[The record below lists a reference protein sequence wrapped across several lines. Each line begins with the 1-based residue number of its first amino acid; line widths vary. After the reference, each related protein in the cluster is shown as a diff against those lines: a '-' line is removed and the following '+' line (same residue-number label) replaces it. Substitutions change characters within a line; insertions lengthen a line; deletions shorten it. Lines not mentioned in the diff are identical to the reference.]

1 MDDPKLDLSLGF
13 NKPKKD
19 FDFSKVDKHTFDLQ
33 SKNKTSECSR
43 TAISLADL
51 LKTEFQHTGA
61 IIDGFLY
68 PGLTIISGAPKVG
81 KSLLVAQIA
90 YSVSSGIDFWNM
102 KTYKAKVLYLDL
114 EDRGEYMQNRMFNM
128 YPGEGN
134 EDLLIEFDVRNLN
147 NNLFGYLENY
157 KDCRLIII
165 DTLQIIRGIDGAGKY
180 SYSDDYNFM
189 RSLKQYA
196 DDNNICVLV
205 VHHNRKDE
213 KNGTF
218 NSISG
223 TTGLLGAADQGMV
236 ITKDSFDSLKATA
249 GLTGRVVASK
259 TFQICRNKD
268 NLIWELEKVI
278 TSEAEFRP
286 TPEMEAIKEMLL
298 QSHGKWEG
306 TATQLAEIIGTDMS
320 PSILSTMLN
329 VNRSVLEKEM
339 GIRFERNRKHTGRK
353 LCLWL
358 TDQND
363 RRDARDG
370 RDGVSNTGD
379 SPSSLTQTDEQH
391 KIIGEI

>member
-1 MDDPKLDLSLGF
+1 MDDQKPDLSLGM
-13 NKPKKD
+13 NKLKKD
-19 FDFSKVDKHTFDLQ
+19 FDISKVDKHTFDLQ
-33 SKNKTSECSR
+33 SKNRASECSR

-223 TTGLLGAADQGMV
+223 TTGILGAADQGMV
-236 ITKDSFDSLKATA
+236 ITKDSFDNLKATA

-278 TSEAEFRP
+278 TTEAEFRP

-298 QSHGKWEG
+298 QSQGKWEG
-306 TATQLAEIIGTDMS
+306 TATQLAEIIGTGMS

-329 VNRSVLEKEM
+329 VNRSALEKEM
-339 GIRFERNRKHTGRK
+339 EIRFERNRKHTGRK

-363 RRDARDG
+363 RRDDRDG
-370 RDGVSNTGD
+370 RDGVSDTVA
-379 SPSSLTQTDEQH
+379 SPSPPTQTDEQH
-391 KIIGEI
+391 KMKGEI